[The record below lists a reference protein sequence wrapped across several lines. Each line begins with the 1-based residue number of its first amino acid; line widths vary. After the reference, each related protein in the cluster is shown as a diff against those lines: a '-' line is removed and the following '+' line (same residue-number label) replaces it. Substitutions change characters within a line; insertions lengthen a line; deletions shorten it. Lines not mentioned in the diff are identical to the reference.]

1 MKKSMVTVAYEVML
15 EVEGAIEFGKL
26 WQEVCERLEFSE
38 AEASKKIS
46 SFYTQLTLDGR
57 FVREVENTW
66 NLRSRLKFENVHI
79 DMNDIYLAEDDEE
92 EKLLSEIDDID
103 SNDID
108 EDEEEDSDDEE
119 KEDKK
124 SAYEQAGY
132 DIRESDSDF

>member
-1 MKKSMVTVAYEVML
+1 MKKSMVSVAYEVML
-15 EVEGAIEFGKL
+15 QVEGAIEFGKL
-26 WQEVCERLEFSE
+26 WEKVCEELGFDEV
-38 AEASKKIS
+38 EASKKIS

-92 EKLLSEIDDID
+92 SKLLSEIDED
-103 SNDID
+103 SDSID
-108 EDEEEDSDDEE
+108 EDEDEDSDDEE
-119 KEDKK
+119 NENKK

-132 DIRESDSDF
+132 DIREDDSDF